1 MGRGR
6 CLPELEDEK
15 SFYRA
20 RWVPFLDGQD
30 QVRFRQLVAA
40 MPGVALAFTKMWSL
54 MEFLNPGWLGSRES
68 YRRRFLLP
76 IQQQQEKRTMEQ
88 LKLLT
93 GPFILRRIKTDKA
106 IIADLPEKFETK
118 VFCYLTREQ
127 ASLYKAVTDE
137 MLELIDQEDPMSR
150 RGLVLAT
157 LTKLKQICNHP
168 ALFLQ
173 DGSRIQGRSGK
184 LIRFTEILEE
194 MLASDQRALVFTQ
207 YARMGHMLK
216 TYLEDVFNQE
226 VLFLHGQVPKGKRDA
241 MIQRFQQD
249 PEAPGIFILSLRAGG
264 TGLNL
269 TRASH
274 VFHYDRWWNP
284 AVENQATDRAFCIG
298 QTRNVQVHKLLCVGT
313 LEERIDALIEGEA
326 DPCSADSGGRGTGL
340 DGTFHRGIAGTYPV
354 AGKVLRR
361 IVIGVVVWQAEA
373 KATELPWWKL
383 WPSLGL
389 SPRVDGGLLVIIGGQ
404 GGGNRLLLPTAPT
417 PVSVVEKAMPVVD
430 RCRVCRLNGA
440 RYQLRCKVPGGLPI
454 NVCWKWRPFLGRRRR
469 LLWRFCGKLP
479 RWWQTCCPGSF
490 RRIWRQCF

>member
-93 GPFILRRIKTDKA
+93 GPFILRRTKTDKA

-298 QTRNVQVHKLLCVGT
+298 QTRNVQMHKLLCVGT

-354 AGKVLRR
+354 AGKNSH
-361 IVIGVVVWQAEA
+361 W
-373 KATELPWWKL
+373 
-383 WPSLGL
+383 
-389 SPRVDGGLLVIIGGQ
+389 GGCVASRSKGYG
-404 GGGNRLLLPTAPT
+404 A
-417 PVSVVEKAMPVVD
+417 SVVEAVAQSGIVAQSRRGSFGNNWWARRWEQAFTSYVADSRLSRGKSNARSGKVQSLQIERGKVSAKVQGTRRTPYQCVLEMAAFSREEAEAVVE
-430 RCRVCRLNGA
+430 V
-440 RYQLRCKVPGGLPI
+440 LREAPTV
-454 NVCWKWRPFLGRRRR
+454 VAD
-469 LLWRFCGKLP
+469 LLS
-479 RWWQTCCPGSF
+479 GSF
-490 RRIWRQCF
+490 RRI